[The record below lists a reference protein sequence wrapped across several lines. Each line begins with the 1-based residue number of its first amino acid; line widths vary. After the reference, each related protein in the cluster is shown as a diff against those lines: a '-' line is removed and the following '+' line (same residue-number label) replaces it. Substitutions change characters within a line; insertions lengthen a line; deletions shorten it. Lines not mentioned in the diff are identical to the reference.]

1 MCTETGMWASR
12 ASVADSGNHSL
23 PGRSKGSC
31 EDSIHRVRTLR
42 GGHGVFRDTAL
53 LAKRRRKVRQLVVP
67 RTLKKKKKSQNIRAR
82 EEPLSTDGETEA
94 WSKERL
100 CRGHTGRK
108 EAEPSC
114 TLGSTPCPWLW
125 AALEMPQVAK
135 TLGVGLRKAPSQT
148 SLPAL
153 CRK

>member
-1 MCTETGMWASR
+1 MS
-12 ASVADSGNHSL
+12 SGTL
-23 PGRSKGSC
+23 PCLPSKGS
-31 EDSIHRVRTLR
+31 
-42 GGHGVFRDTAL
+42 
-53 LAKRRRKVRQLVVP
+53 RKIRQLVVP

-94 WSKERL
+94 WNKERL
-100 CRGHTGRK
+100 CQGHTGRK
-108 EAEPSC
+108 EAEPGC

-135 TLGVGLRKAPSQT
+135 TLGVGLRKSPPQT
-148 SLPAL
+148 SLKTAL